1 MLYYFDLVF
10 VLYHFEFELM
20 RCLLKIFDDLGLKE
34 GNGLYLLNDNDWKK
48 ECNFSSRVN
57 RLIEGKIKP
66 DAFFVFGNKP
76 LMLFYE
82 NPSDKLAIHKAIWNF
97 NESPIVFIVEDDNLE
112 IFNGFNFLKDKDSL
126 ERIGSYEKLDDFNYF
141 KLVTGSTWEDYQAEL
156 DKKKR
161 VDYHLL
167 ENIKAARRLL
177 QDIIDDD
184 SFRIVNALIGKIIF
198 IRYLI
203 DRGVKIGFKNEES
216 RYWTTDDL
224 IAILSRRDQAIDF
237 FKHLQFK
244 FNGDMFPLEDTDY
257 ELITQECLSIIIR
270 LLNEE
275 DLGNGQMSLFKLYD
289 FSIIPIEFVSN
300 VYESFIGEKNQE
312 KEGAYYT
319 PLFLVDYILSE
330 TVQKHFENKYIYNC
344 RVLDPACGSGIFL
357 VETLRK
363 IIEQFIEIHPAIAN
377 NPVLFKKVLPTLAK
391 NNIFGVDKNL
401 AAIQVAIFSIQL
413 TLLDYQEPSDIET
426 FRCPPLLDT
435 NFFESD
441 FFEMD
446 EEKPLNKV
454 VGKLAFRFIL
464 GNPPWKRGK
473 GDEKKPLFDEYIK
486 LRKKKEKEQR
496 KEGTE
501 IAISNKE
508 IAQAFLL
515 RVSDFSTE
523 DTECGLIATSKVLY
537 NLNAKDFR
545 AYFLENYTIRKVF
558 ELAPVRREVFNRSE
572 NDRATGPAVIL
583 FYKDSQRKD
592 TDNNLIN
599 HIALKP
605 SRFFSIF
612 KIFTLN
618 RTDFKKVEQK
628 SLKDFDWLWKTLVY
642 GTYLDFELIRRLK
655 NNYSKISD
663 IIYNGNDFL
672 VKQGLKRKD
681 GNKKIDAKE
690 LKGWDFLEIGDKRKE
705 LEQFFIMPDHRK
717 WDQDFVGYIYRENG
731 KIVEDVFLPNTL
743 LIKETVNTKLE
754 SIAAISTSRL
764 LFTDKVTSIRKIGSV
779 DNEFYRKIAG
789 LLSSELFSYFI
800 LQVASTTGVMIE
812 QQIHDIERF
821 EFLFLENLNI
831 ENLVVEI
838 ETAKLALYLEKHKF
852 PVDDSKINYYSNLI
866 KNINKEINTKIYNE
880 ANINDIE
887 RTVIDY
893 STSVVIPWIMKH
905 KQSQKLFDTCPES
918 FLSSYAQVFLDRF
931 TPTLNKNDKKFIV
944 EIWHSRHIIGM
955 LFKVVPDDDDH
966 KDNVVWLDKGNDLI
980 MQKMISLGANKITD
994 RLFVQKDIRGFE
1006 KDFFYVFKPNEKRLW
1021 HKAIAYLDADEFM
1034 DAILKAGRRGE

>member
-20 RCLLKIFDDLGLKE
+20 QRLLKIFDDLGLKE
-34 GNGLYLLNDNDWKK
+34 GNGLYLLKDNDWKK

-57 RLIEGKIKP
+57 RLIEGKINP
-66 DAFFVFGNKP
+66 DAFFCFGNKP
-76 LMLFYE
+76 LILFYE
-82 NPSDKLAIHKAIWNF
+82 NPSDKLAIHKSIWNF

-112 IFNGFNFLKDKDSL
+112 IFNGFNFLKDEDSL

-167 ENIKAARRLL
+167 ENIKAARELL
-177 QDIIDDD
+177 QGFINDE

-203 DRGVKIGFKNEES
+203 DREVKIGLKNEES
-216 RYWTTDDL
+216 RYWNTSDL
-224 IAILSRRDQAIDF
+224 ITILSRRDQAIDF

-244 FNGDMFPLEDTDY
+244 FNGDMFPLDDVDY
-257 ELITQECLSIIIR
+257 DLITQECLNIIIR

-275 DLGNGQMSLFKLYD
+275 DLGKGQLSLFKLYD

-363 IIEQFIEIHPAIAN
+363 IIERFIDIHPAIAN
-377 NPVLFKKVLPTLAK
+377 NPSLFKKVLPTLAK

-426 FRCPPLLDT
+426 FRCPPLLNT

-441 FFEMD
+441 FFETD
-446 EEKPLNKV
+446 QEKPLNKV

-486 LRKKKEKEQR
+486 QRKKEEKKLQ
-496 KEGTE
+496 KEGPE
-501 IAISNKE
+501 ITISNKE

-515 RVSDFSTE
+515 RVSDFSNE
-523 DTECGLIATSKVLY
+523 NTECGLIATSKVLY
-537 NLNAKDFR
+537 NLQGKGFR
-545 AYFLENYTIRKVF
+545 AYFLHNFKIKKVF
-558 ELAPVRREVFNRSE
+558 ELAPVRHEVFNQSS
-572 NDRATGPAVIL
+572 NDTAVGPAAIL
-583 FYKDSQRKD
+583 FYKDAQGVN
-592 TDNNLIN
+592 TDFNVVD
-599 HIALKP
+599 HVALKP
-605 SRFFSIF
+605 SRFFSSF
-612 KIFTLN
+612 KVFSLTRN
-618 RTDFKKVEQK
+618 DFKKVEQK
-628 SLKDFDWLWKTLVY
+628 KLKDYDWLWKTLVY
-642 GTYLDFELIRRLK
+642 GSYLDFNFIKRLK
-655 NNYSKISD
+655 SSYPSIGDLIKNESE
-663 IIYNGNDFL
+663 FT
-672 VKQGLKRKD
+672 VKQGLKKIDGSKKIDVSILLDWDFLDTGVRRKELQQFFIVPTHNKWITDRVGYVSRNKD
-681 GNKKIDAKE
+681 GNVDIDVFCPPALLLKDGLTPNFEAVSALIETKMVFTDNITSIKPLTNNAQKLLFDFEFLLNSTFHSYWALQTASFVGIKQERSHDEEKFSIPYIKIDESQNIISGLNQLKKKRYYASTEALSSLSVSLLDSQIRDEAENINAKIE
-690 LKGWDFLEIGDKRKE
+690 IVFQLDEIEKSIFNYASKILVPLIKG
-705 LEQFFIMPDHRK
+705 
-717 WDQDFVGYIYRENG
+717 NAN
-731 KIVEDVFLPNTL
+731 VFNEL
-743 LIKETVNTKLE
+743 LIKD
-754 SIAAISTSRL
+754 SYL
-764 LFTDKVTSIRKIGSV
+764 L
-779 DNEFYRKIAG
+779 
-789 LLSSELFSYFI
+789 
-800 LQVASTTGVMIE
+800 
-812 QQIHDIERF
+812 
-821 EFLFLENLNI
+821 
-831 ENLVVEI
+831 
-838 ETAKLALYLEKHKF
+838 
-852 PVDDSKINYYSNLI
+852 
-866 KNINKEINTKIYNE
+866 
-880 ANINDIE
+880 
-887 RTVIDY
+887 
-893 STSVVIPWIMKH
+893 
-905 KQSQKLFDTCPES
+905 
-918 FLSSYAQVFLDRF
+918 SYAQVFLDRF
-931 TPTLNKNDKKFIV
+931 TPTLNKNGKKFIV

-955 LFKVVPDDDDH
+955 LFKVVPDDADH
-966 KDNVVWLDKGNDLI
+966 NDNIVWFDKGNDLI
-980 MQKMISLGANKITD
+980 MQKMTSLGANKITD

-1006 KDFFYVFKPNEKRLW
+1006 KDYFYVFKPNEKRLW